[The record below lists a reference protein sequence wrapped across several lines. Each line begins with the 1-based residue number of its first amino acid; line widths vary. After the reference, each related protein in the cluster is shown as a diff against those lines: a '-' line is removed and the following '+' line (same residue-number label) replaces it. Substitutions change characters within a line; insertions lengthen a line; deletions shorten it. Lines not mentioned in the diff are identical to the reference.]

1 MTVRFSICLPWRH
14 LRGGGTV
21 PLIHKFCITWGEWSA
36 SPRDKKFGGFQ
47 LRYGYYREEKQSC
60 SCWKLSNISTV
71 LRFVITVQTM
81 LYRSWFGHNTD
92 CEIPMV
98 FWSQYRLWYT
108 FRLVVAIPT
117 MLYLSCSGHN
127 TDYAIRFVFWSQ
139 YRLRYTVRLV
149 VAMPTTLYLSRFGHN
164 TVYVLPIPC
173 STANLKSMRTL
184 RKVQVKTLSSSTLSD
199 SASLNVLPC
208 SSYQWCHS
216 SHCVAATDMVI
227 NARVAEDA

>member
-1 MTVRFSICLPWRH
+1 M
-14 LRGGGTV
+14 
-21 PLIHKFCITWGEWSA
+21 
-36 SPRDKKFGGFQ
+36 
-47 LRYGYYREEKQSC
+47 
-60 SCWKLSNISTV
+60 
-71 LRFVITVQTM
+71 
-81 LYRSWFGHNTD
+81 
-92 CEIPMV
+92 
-98 FWSQYRLWYT
+98 
-108 FRLVVAIPT
+108 VAIPT